1 MTNSTPETAAP
12 TVRDPRYERWRWTIL
27 IVTWLAYVGYYF
39 TRKSFAVA
47 KVGIL
52 EDPAMEMTKST
63 MGLVDLSFGIA
74 YAAGQFLWGMCG
86 DRFGPRVVVLT
97 GMIGS
102 SVVAVLMGFSTP
114 VIVFGGLFFLQGL
127 FQASGWAPLTKNVSC
142 WFSRRERGRVFGFW
156 STNYAFGGMVA
167 SAFAGYVALLF
178 GSWRYAFYLPA
189 LVLLLIAVLF
199 FFLQRNRPEDVGLP
213 PVEQYHGEPVDVISS
228 KPQSGTPPVARRDAA
243 LRFIREVIASPM
255 ILRLG
260 AIYFLLKPIR
270 YALLF
275 WGPVIIY
282 ERMGTNIGETAFI
295 SAFFEAAGPVGVIL
309 AGYIS
314 DKWFQARRMP
324 VIVIGLFGLSLILFS
339 FNTITETNSRLAMM
353 LVLAAIGCFLFG
365 PDSLISS
372 TSAVD
377 FGTKGGAGSAAG
389 FINGLGSTG
398 QILGLWLPGMI
409 SERYGWDALFTGM
422 GCSVLLAA
430 VILFPKWNAVPAHAE
445 KPAS

>member
-1 MTNSTPETAAP
+1 MINPTPETAAK

-52 EDPAMEMTKST
+52 EDPTMEMTKST

-74 YAAGQFLWGMCG
+74 YAAGQFLWGMAG

-102 SVVAVLMGFSTP
+102 SLVAVLMGFSTP

-167 SAFAGYVALLF
+167 SAFAGYVALHF
-178 GSWRYAFYLPA
+178 GDWRYAFHLPA
-189 LVLLLIAVLF
+189 LVLLLLAVLF
-199 FFLQRNRPEDVGLP
+199 FFRQRNRPEDVGLP

-228 KPQSGTPPVARRDAA
+228 KSKPRTPAESKSQRA
-243 LRFIREVIASPM
+243 LKFVREVIASPM

-275 WGPVIIY
+275 WGPVIIS
-282 ERMGTNIGETAFI
+282 ERMGTNIGDSAFI
-295 SAFFEAAGPVGVIL
+295 SAFFEAAGPPGVIL
-309 AGYIS
+309 AGYVS

-339 FNTITETNSRLAMM
+339 FNTVTATNSRLAMI

-365 PDSLISS
+365 PDSLISA

-409 SERYGWDALFTGM
+409 SERYGWDVMFTGM
-422 GCSVLLAA
+422 GCFILLAA
-430 VILFPKWNAVPAHAE
+430 LLLLPKWNAVPARAA

>member
-1 MTNSTPETAAP
+1 MTNPKSEAAP
-12 TVRDPRYERWRWTIL
+12 ALVRDPRYERWRWNIL

-52 EDPAMEMTKST
+52 NDPTMEMTKSD

-97 GMIGS
+97 GMVGS
-102 SVVAVLMGFSTP
+102 SAVAVLMGFSTS

-127 FQASGWAPLTKNVSC
+127 FQSSGWAPLTKNVSN

-156 STNYAFGGMVA
+156 STNYAFGGMAA
-167 SAFAGYVALLF
+167 SAFAGYVALYF
-178 GSWRYAFYLPA
+178 GSWRYAFHLPA
-189 LVLLLIAVLF
+189 LVLMLIAVLF
-199 FFLQRNRPEDVGLP
+199 FFRQRNRPEDLGLP
-213 PVEQYHGEPVDVISS
+213 PVEEYHGEPMEVI
-228 KPQSGTPPVARRDAA
+228 PA
-243 LRFIREVIASPM
+243 LGPGSPAMAKHQGALNYAREVIASPM

-275 WGPVIIY
+275 WGPVIIH

-309 AGYIS
+309 AGHIS

-324 VIVIGLFGLSLILFS
+324 VIVLGLFGLSLILFS
-339 FNTITETNSRLAMM
+339 FNTITATNSRLAMI

-409 SERYGWDALFTGM
+409 SERYGWDVMFTGM
-422 GCSVLLAA
+422 GCFVLLAA
-430 VILFPKWNAVPAHAE
+430 LILLPKWNAIPVSAA